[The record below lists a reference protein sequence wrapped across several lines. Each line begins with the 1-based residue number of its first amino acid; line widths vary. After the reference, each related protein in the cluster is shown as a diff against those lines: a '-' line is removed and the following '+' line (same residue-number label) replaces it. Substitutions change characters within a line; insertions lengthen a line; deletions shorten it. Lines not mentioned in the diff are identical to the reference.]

1 MSSSNVYSDERL
13 IDTIAKWKRLLKSS
27 RPVAVEFF
35 SPTCPHCARLTPIFQ
50 RISEEYQDR
59 MRFAMVNAVE
69 QQGLAGGYGIRGVP
83 TIKFFC
89 DGRPVYEVV
98 GFRPEAELRTEI
110 ERVLSTH
117 SKCISQSSP
126 LYV

>member
-1 MSSSNVYSDERL
+1 MS
-13 IDTIAKWKRLLKSS
+13 
-27 RPVAVEFF
+27 FGF
-35 SPTCPHCARLTPIFQ
+35 
-50 RISEEYQDR
+50 
-59 MRFAMVNAVE
+59 VNAAE
-69 QQGLAGGYGIRGVP
+69 QQSLAAGYGIRGVP

-98 GFRPEAELRTEI
+98 GFRKEAELRAEI

>member
-1 MSSSNVYSDERL
+1 MTSSNAEDKKLITSVER
-13 IDTIAKWKRLLKSS
+13 WKQILKSIQ
-27 RPVAVEFF
+27 PVAVEFF
-35 SPTCPHCARLTPIFQ
+35 SPTCPHCARLTPVFK
-50 RISEEYQDR
+50 RLSEEYKDE
-59 MRFAMVNAVE
+59 MRFALVNAVE

-98 GFRPEAELRTEI
+98 GFRPESELRTEI
-110 ERVLSTH
+110 EKVLSTH